1 MTALVNIKDLKKS
14 FTQPEGGKLLVLD
27 ISEFQIAKGEQVA
40 MIGQSGGGKTT
51 LLHLIA
57 GLLSPDQGS
66 IRIDGIETNGLS
78 EEGRDRFRAETI
90 GYVFQ
95 TFNLLPAF
103 SAIENVRLGMAFGS
117 GKHQHARASDLLARV
132 GLQDRFNYRP
142 GQLSVGQQQRV
153 AIARSLA
160 GRPKLLLA
168 DEPTAN
174 VDPSSA
180 DSVLELIR
188 DTCREEEV
196 SLLTVTHDMQIAAR
210 FDRIEKLDE
219 INQVDHTTAAS

>member
-1 MTALVNIKDLKKS
+1 M
-14 FTQPEGGKLLVLD
+14 
-27 ISEFQIAKGEQVA
+27 
-40 MIGQSGGGKTT
+40 
-51 LLHLIA
+51 
-57 GLLSPDQGS
+57 
-66 IRIDGIETNGLS
+66 
-78 EEGRDRFRAETI
+78 
-90 GYVFQ
+90 
-95 TFNLLPAF
+95 
-103 SAIENVRLGMAFGS
+103 
-117 GKHQHARASDLLARV
+117 LARV
-132 GLQDRFNYRP
+132 GLKDRFNYRP

-180 DSVLELIR
+180 DSVLELIC

-196 SLLTVTHDMQIAAR
+196 SLLTVTHDMQIASR

-219 INQVDHTTAAS
+219 INQVDHTTASS